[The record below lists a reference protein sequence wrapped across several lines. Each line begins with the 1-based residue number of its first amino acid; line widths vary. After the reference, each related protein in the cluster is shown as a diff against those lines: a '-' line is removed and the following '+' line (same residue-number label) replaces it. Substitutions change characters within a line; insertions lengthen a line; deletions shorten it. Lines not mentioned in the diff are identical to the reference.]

1 MKTNI
6 YNLFFLL
13 LFSIAVSPFAEAQV
27 DTKEISGNSSSV
39 LDDGP
44 DKVKKI
50 QPKIMVIP
58 FTDQDRSIAD
68 EIDKNDLA
76 RLAISN
82 VKEGF
87 DNRNFPT
94 VDLRAKLQL
103 ISNDRV
109 MELENQSSLKQEVIE
124 LSGADM
130 YVEVESTINRS
141 SGGNSVTVILSAYDA
156 FTGVSLANKSGVS
169 PRFHTES
176 FEKLVAK
183 ATDSMIDDFLNTLQ
197 NRFDDINENGRMIA
211 MNIGF
216 AEDSDYNMDFEFDNL
231 DLLSDRIED
240 WIEENSFQ
248 SYYHVQGVTETKMIF
263 DEIRVPLKTDNG
275 RNFRVSTYT
284 NDFRKFLKSLD
295 IESSRDLQGGRIFIT
310 IL

>member
-13 LFSIAVSPFAEAQV
+13 LFSIAVSPFAEAQI
-27 DTKEISGNSSSV
+27 DTKEISGNSSV
-39 LDDGP
+39 LDEAP
-44 DKVKKI
+44 EKVKKI

-58 FTDQDRSIAD
+58 FTDQDKSIAD
-68 EIDKNDLA
+68 EIDNNDLA

-94 VDLRAKLQL
+94 VDLRAKLKL
-103 ISNDRV
+103 LSNDRV
-109 MELENQSSLKQEVIE
+109 MELENQSSIKQEVIE

-141 SGGNSVTVILSAYDA
+141 NGGNSVTVILSAYDA
-156 FTGVSLANKSGVS
+156 FTGMSLANKSGVS

-240 WIEENSFQ
+240 WIEDNSFQ
-248 SYYHVQGVTETKMIF
+248 SYYHIQGVTETKMIV
-263 DEIRVPLKTDNG
+263 DEIRVPLKTDKG

-284 NDFRKFLKSLD
+284 NDFRKFLRSLD
-295 IESSRDLQGGRIFIT
+295 IDSSRDLQGGRIFIT